1 MKTRRILSIILALC
15 MLASM
20 LPSFAVSAADDEV
33 IGLKEAFKGYFKIGT
48 ALSANEFNKAEV
60 QALTL
65 KHFNSVTCENEM
77 KPDSTLDQA
86 ACQSIGN
93 NVNTQVKLPTGARN
107 TLAFCEKNH
116 IPMRGHVIAWH
127 SQTPSWFFRENFD
140 NSGAYVTPEIM
151 NQRLES
157 FIKNL
162 FELIAHDYPD
172 LEIYAWD
179 MCNEAFTDSN
189 PATMRDANNSNWIH
203 VYGDNTFIYKAF
215 EYGQKYKPEG
225 CMLCYNDYNEYDD
238 GKLAA
243 ISALCKDLYEKGL
256 LDAIGMQSHLTV
268 GNPTIEKYQKAL
280 DTYASIG
287 CPIMI
292 TELDVQARN
301 GNIEEQTEYYTQLFE
316 TYCDYK
322 DSIEAVVFWGTQD
335 SASWRPNGN
344 PLLFANGYQPKDV
357 FYSVIDTAADH
368 DHVWR
373 EEVTAPTCTER
384 GYTTKICTV
393 EGCGRTIVGS
403 YVDALGHKWD
413 DGKVTKPATTTEK
426 GVMTFTCTVCGD
438 TKTKSIPRIGAKVPD
453 SIDFTD
459 PACLDDIEL
468 VNKTSAAV
476 KEGQGLYLVSTMDG
490 FEPANGRLS
499 GDAAINP
506 KDLVLVPAEG
516 DWVATMKFAFNQG
529 GSQGYS
535 EFCGFYA
542 YDDANNCV
550 GIRGG
555 DGAMQDF
562 IRKDG
567 TVTAETKNY
576 SPGLK
581 SGSLFWYRI
590 EKEGDNY
597 TCSISTDGE
606 SFTEM
611 FKFENTGIEG
621 ETIAIDAYS
630 GMATGYNYTIESLV
644 FEEGDTPIPTC
655 EHDYQATVTAPT
667 CTAVGY
673 TTYTCS
679 KCGDSYVGDEVAAL
693 GHDYKVVTNEP
704 TCTEAGSVVYICAKC
719 GDKYTEEG
727 APALDHDFKDGKCT
741 RCGEKD
747 PDYKEDP
754 LAKFTDLKGVDW
766 ALDGIRYCVENGL
779 MKGMTDTTF
788 GPQRNLTRGQFVTI
802 LYRVAKSPE
811 TKFEEK
817 FEDVEAGRF
826 YSEAVV
832 WAANNGYVKGI
843 NEKEFDPDGDITR
856 EQIAAILYRYAAPSE
871 IKGDLEAFPD
881 KDKVSNYARVAMAWA
896 VEEGII
902 NGVKTTS
909 GNVLAPKDNATRA
922 QIATI
927 FMRWQKDSEE

>member
-1 MKTRRILSIILALC
+1 MKTKRVLSLILAVC
-15 MLASM
+15 MLICM
-20 LPSFAVSAADDEV
+20 FPAVGASAADDV
-33 IGLKEAFKGYFKIGT
+33 IGLKDAFKGYFKIGT
-48 ALSANEFNKAEV
+48 ALSGGEFRKAEV
-60 QALTL
+60 QELTL

-93 NVNTQVKLPTGARN
+93 NVNTQVKLSTDARSI
-107 TLAFCEKNH
+107 LAFCEENH
-116 IPMRGHVIAWH
+116 IPMRGHVIAWY
-127 SQTPSWFFRENFD
+127 SQTPGWFFREGFN
-140 NSGAYVTPEIM
+140 NNGAIVSVDVM

-189 PATMRDANNSNWIH
+189 PSTMRSGSQSNWIA
-203 VYGDNTFIYKAF
+203 VYGDESYIYKAF

-243 ISALCKDLYEKGL
+243 ISAMCKDLYEKGL

-268 GNPTIEKYQKAL
+268 GNPTIEKYRKAL

-301 GNIEEQTEYYTQLFE
+301 GNTAEQIEYYTELFE
-316 TYCDYK
+316 AYGDYK

-357 FYSVIDTAADH
+357 FYAVVDTAADH
-368 DHVWR
+368 EHVWR
-373 EEVTAPTCTER
+373 EEVTPPTCTEK

-393 EGCGRTIVGS
+393 EGCDRTTTGS
-403 YVDALGHKWD
+403 YVDALGHSWD
-413 DGKVTKPATTTEK
+413 EGKVTKPATTEEK
-426 GVMTFTCTVCGD
+426 GVMTYTCEVCGE
-438 TKTKSIPRIGAKVPD
+438 TKTKSIQRVGAKVPD

-459 PACLDDIEL
+459 PACLDDIEI

-476 KEGQGLYLVSTMDG
+476 KEGQGLYLVSTAEA
-490 FEPANGRLS
+490 FEPANGQLS
-499 GDAAINP
+499 GDAATNP

-516 DWVATMKFAFNQG
+516 DWIATMKFAFNQG
-529 GSQGYS
+529 GSQGYY
-535 EFCGFYA
+535 EFFGFYA

-567 TVTAETKNY
+567 TITAETKNY
-576 SPGLK
+576 SSGLK
-581 SGSLFWYRI
+581 SGSQFWYRI
-590 EKEGDNY
+590 EKEADNY

-606 SFTEM
+606 NFTEM
-611 FKFENTGIEG
+611 FKYENTGIEG

-644 FEEGDTPIPTC
+644 FEEGDGPVQPTC
-655 EHDYQATVTAPT
+655 EHDYKAVVTEPT
-667 CTAVGY
+667 CTEKGKTV
-673 TTYTCS
+673 YTCS
-679 KCGDSYVGDEVAAL
+679 KCGDSYEEEIAAL
-693 GHDYKVVTNEP
+693 GHDFVDN
-704 TCTEAGSVVYICAKC
+704 
-719 GDKYTEEG
+719 
-727 APALDHDFKDGKCT
+727 KCT
-741 RCGEKD
+741 RCGELEPID
-747 PDYKEDP
+747 PIPCPSVDFSDAPE
-754 LAKFTDLKGVDW
+754 KGNW
-766 ALDGIRYCVENGL
+766 AHEGIDFCISKKYMNGTGDGLFSPDGDV
-779 MKGMTDTTF
+779 
-788 GPQRNLTRGQFVTI
+788 TRAQLVTI
-802 LYRVAKSPE
+802 LYRIEGEPE
-811 TKFEEK
+811 TEFKGTFA
-817 FEDVEAGRF
+817 DVEDELW
-826 YSEAVV
+826 YSKAIE
-832 WAANNGYVKGI
+832 WAAANGIVNGVGEGK
-843 NEKEFDPDGDITR
+843 FDPAGVITR
-856 EQIAAILYRYAAPSE
+856 EQIATIFFRYAKAEEGEGS
-871 IKGDLEAFPD
+871 IVKFPD
-881 KDKVSNYARVAMAWA
+881 ASDAHDFAVPALGWA
-896 VEEGII
+896 TQKGII
-902 NGVKTTS
+902 NGVSVEGETYLKP
-909 GNVLAPKDNATRA
+909 LANASRA
-922 QIATI
+922 QIASI
-927 FMRWQKDSEE
+927 IMRYLDGKYKCGTYDWN